1 MTQQEII
8 DHIAQ
13 IIGDIATSKGLV
25 APKIGENTQLLGGGL
40 PIDSLD
46 LASVVVELEGITGYD
61 PFKAGF
67 VNFRSAGDL
76 ARLYQR

>member
-8 DHIAQ
+8 LHIAQ
-13 IIGDIATSKGLV
+13 IIGDIAASKGLE
-25 APKIGENTQLLGGGL
+25 APKIGENTRLLGGGL

-46 LASVVVELEGITGYD
+46 LAAVVVELDSITGYD
-61 PFKAGF
+61 PFRAGF

-76 ARLYQR
+76 ARLYER

>member
-8 DHIAQ
+8 LHIER
-13 IIGDIATSKGLV
+13 IIGDIAVSKGLA
-25 APKIGENTQLLGGGL
+25 APKIDENTILLGGGL

-46 LASVVVELEGITGYD
+46 LASVVVELESITAYD
-61 PFKAGF
+61 PFKAGL
-67 VNFRSAGDL
+67 VNFRSTRDL